1 MTDLLSLAREYLLS
15 PRVRSR
21 DVVNGDVPAYW
32 KSILQRQWIQM
43 GIWWEKGDCVV
54 LPRHGSVLDEQFY
67 ETEWRA

>member
-1 MTDLLSLAREYLLS
+1 
-15 PRVRSR
+15 
-21 DVVNGDVPAYW
+21 
-32 KSILQRQWIQM
+32 M